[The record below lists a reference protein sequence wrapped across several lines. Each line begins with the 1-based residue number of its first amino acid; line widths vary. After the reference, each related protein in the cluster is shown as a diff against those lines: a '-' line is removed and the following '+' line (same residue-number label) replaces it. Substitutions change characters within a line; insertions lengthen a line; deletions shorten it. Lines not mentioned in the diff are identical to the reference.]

1 MEIKYDFEAKH
12 KVGKGAYG
20 QVYKG
25 YLKSNK
31 DVEVAIKQIER
42 DDDFFSKSAK
52 KELEILK
59 ALKHHNIV
67 FLLDGYKGNEYFY
80 IVMEYCDAGNLEEF
94 IKSKIQT

>member
-42 DDDFFSKSAK
+42 DDDFFSKS
-52 KELEILK
+52 ES
-59 ALKHHNIV
+59 
-67 FLLDGYKGNEYFY
+67 
-80 IVMEYCDAGNLEEF
+80 
-94 IKSKIQT
+94 IKTP